1 MALSSSVLRTRTLL
15 MSSHAGAASAPVAPI
30 RNDVASSEVG
40 PANPADTAA
49 ANATEIAT
57 AIVCVRIR
65 SRRGSTTSVSVPAGK
80 VRRKSGKV
88 VATWTAETS
97 LGLGLR
103 LVIVQAEP
111 VSNIANPTLESEVAT
126 RMTMKAE
133 LPSRPQRGSALDGV
147 FGSRFT
153 SVVKLSFVLAFEDV
167 DPRLTV
173 PSNIQHYLPRTVD
186 AVLDHRLRQATSC
199 HGP

>member
-1 MALSSSVLRTRTLL
+1 MR
-15 MSSHAGAASAPVAPI
+15 SHAGAASAPHMPI
-30 RNDVASSEVG
+30 RNEVVSSEVG
-40 PANPADTAA
+40 PANPAETVT

-57 AIVCVRIR
+57 ASVCVTIR
-65 SRRGSTTSVSVPAGK
+65 SRRGSTTSVSAPAGK

-103 LVIVQAEP
+103 LVIIQAEP
-111 VSNIANPTLESEVAT
+111 VSNIANPTPESEVAT

-147 FGSRFT
+147 FGSRFD
-153 SVVKLSFVLAFEDV
+153 SVVKLSARYPDTVR
-167 DPRLTV
+167 PRDLRARIEPLWQAHRPGRSALTGV
-173 PSNIQHYLPRTVD
+173 P
-186 AVLDHRLRQATSC
+186 
-199 HGP
+199 